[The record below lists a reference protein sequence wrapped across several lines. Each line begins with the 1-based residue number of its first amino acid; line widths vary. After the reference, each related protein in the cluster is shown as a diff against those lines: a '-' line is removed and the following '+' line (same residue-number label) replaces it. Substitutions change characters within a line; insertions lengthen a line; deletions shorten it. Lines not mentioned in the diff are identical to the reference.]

1 MSNEANPGLL
11 PSQEQMFEMIRDLQK
26 KAKEDEEEKARKDQ
40 KIAALE
46 GQFEDFNDYVKDNMV
61 PIKEIVLGPK
71 RMSQK
76 DREYEVER
84 VTRSYKRAAD
94 KKAVGF
100 IADWRID
107 VRERQEAVVRLS
119 KFREVFE
126 DDSLGDFS
134 WDKEETRK
142 EILAFVDFIGQES
155 EDARRKLLEQW
166 DHYAIARDSKWG
178 WSAVPHYKRPKTFEH
193 GDDNQVPSHRE
204 KELTSEEK
212 NEKLKKAER
221 DARQSQTNAPGGRGK
236 ALGKKN
242 SYGQNSS
249 YRRKV

>member
-26 KAKEDEEEKARKDQ
+26 KAKEEKARKDQ

-46 GQFEDFNDYVKDNMV
+46 GQFEDFNEYMKDNMV
-61 PIKEIVLGPK
+61 PIKEKVLGPK

-155 EDARRKLLEQW
+155 EDARRKLLEVGLLRYREGLQVGLECCPSLQ
-166 DHYAIARDSKWG
+166 ASQNLRAWG
-178 WSAVPHYKRPKTFEH
+178 
-193 GDDNQVPSHRE
+193 
-204 KELTSEEK
+204 
-212 NEKLKKAER
+212 
-221 DARQSQTNAPGGRGK
+221 RQPGPQLQGEGTDIRGK
-236 ALGKKN
+236 K
-242 SYGQNSS
+242 
-249 YRRKV
+249 